1 MPQSGVSASS
11 REIRRAERDRRADPQ
26 GAAREPALRSAER
39 AYVGGDGVPGR
50 RTVTIRGRGS
60 ERYAPPPRDRSRRPS
75 ERAYERAGFR
85 PDKVA
90 LWAVLMG
97 LVLVLAAAT
106 SSHAAALSVAHALQA
121 HASGH

>member
-11 REIRRAERDRRADPQ
+11 REARRAERDERRDRQAT
-26 GAAREPALRSAER
+26 REPSLGSAER
-39 AYVGGDGVPGR
+39 AYVGGDGIPGR

-60 ERYAPPPRDRSRRPS
+60 ERYTPPPRDRSRRPS

-90 LWAVLMG
+90 MWAVLMG
-97 LVLVLAAAT
+97 VVLVLAAAT
-106 SSHAAALSVAHALQA
+106 SSHAAVLNVVHALHA
-121 HASGH
+121 HLSGH

>member
-11 REIRRAERDRRADPQ
+11 REARRAERDERRDRQAT
-26 GAAREPALRSAER
+26 REPVLGSADR
-39 AYVGGDGVPGR
+39 AYVRGDGIPGR

-60 ERYAPPPRDRSRRPS
+60 ERYTPPPRDRSRRPS

-90 LWAVLMG
+90 MWAVLMG
-97 LVLVLAAAT
+97 VVLVLAAAT
-106 SSHAAALSVAHALQA
+106 SSHAAVLNVVHTLHAHLA
-121 HASGH
+121 GH

>member
-11 REIRRAERDRRADPQ
+11 REARRAERERQAAPRDVARKPDRTSTD
-26 GAAREPALRSAER
+26 SA
-39 AYVGGDGVPGR
+39 YIGGDGVPGR

-60 ERYAPPPRDRSRRPS
+60 EHYTPPPRDRSRRPS
-75 ERAYERAGFR
+75 ERSYERAGFR

-106 SSHAAALSVAHALQA
+106 SSHAAVLSVAHALHAQA
-121 HASGH
+121 LAH

>member
-11 REIRRAERDRRADPQ
+11 REARRAERDERWDRQATR
-26 GAAREPALRSAER
+26 GPALGSAER
-39 AYVGGDGVPGR
+39 AYVGGDGIPGR

-60 ERYAPPPRDRSRRPS
+60 ERYTPPARDRARRPS

-90 LWAVLMG
+90 MWAVLMG
-97 LVLVLAAAT
+97 IVLVLAAAT
-106 SSHAAALSVAHALQA
+106 SSHAAVLNVVHALHA
-121 HASGH
+121 HLAGH

>member
-11 REIRRAERDRRADPQ
+11 REARRAERDERRDRQAT
-26 GAAREPALRSAER
+26 REPVLGSADR
-39 AYVGGDGVPGR
+39 AYVRGDGIPGR

-60 ERYAPPPRDRSRRPS
+60 ERYTPPPRDRSRRPS

-90 LWAVLMG
+90 MWAVLMG
-97 LVLVLAAAT
+97 VVLVLAAAT
-106 SSHAAALSVAHALQA
+106 SSHAAVLNVVHALHA
-121 HASGH
+121 HLAGH

>member
-11 REIRRAERDRRADPQ
+11 REARRAERERRAAPRDL
-26 GAAREPALRSAER
+26 AREPGRTSVDV
-39 AYVGGDGVPGR
+39 AYTGGDGVPGR

-60 ERYAPPPRDRSRRPS
+60 ERYTPPSHGRSRRPS

-90 LWAVLMG
+90 MWAVLMG

-106 SSHAAALSVAHALQA
+106 SSHAAVLSAVHALHAHALA
-121 HASGH
+121 H

>member
-1 MPQSGVSASS
+1 
-11 REIRRAERDRRADPQ
+11 
-26 GAAREPALRSAER
+26 
-39 AYVGGDGVPGR
+39 
-50 RTVTIRGRGS
+50 VTIRGRGS